1 MSKNDS
7 AQIQRLTFWLSLLI
21 LVASIMTV
29 GEDTMSFFTDKPIAL
44 FIDGELWTKRISS
57 FAVKDRLVLFG
68 ILNVK
73 TVMWLVALY
82 QIWRLCRLYSQAIF
96 FTVQNA
102 RCFANVGR
110 ALVGMAVLDT
120 LIVPLCGV
128 FMKSQGIIAKM
139 PDINAFMP
147 ELDLLTAGVL
157 FWLISKI
164 MERASVMREEAD
176 FTV

>member
-21 LVASIMTV
+21 LAASIMTV

-44 FIDGELWTKRISS
+44 FIDGELWTKRILS

-68 ILNVK
+68 ILNAK

-96 FTVQNA
+96 LRF
-102 RCFANVGR
+102 
-110 ALVGMAVLDT
+110 
-120 LIVPLCGV
+120 
-128 FMKSQGIIAKM
+128 KM
-139 PDINAFMP
+139 PVASLMSA
-147 ELDLLTAGVL
+147 EH
-157 FWLISKI
+157 WLGWRYWI
-164 MERASVMREEAD
+164 R
-176 FTV
+176 